1 MNYEDNMSSYKD
13 GQIAVLES
21 KVQAI
26 SLLEMKVAKL
36 EAQLSRH
43 RFTPIKTPVLDN
55 GYVELHDK
63 MGDDLRIVNMARQSF
78 GQESEDMGKSERGLI
93 NFLAREQH
101 GTPFEGPVFTFN
113 VKCPIFVAREWMRHR
128 IGSYNEYSGRYT
140 QMMSDFYIPSG
151 DQLRTQTGK
160 PGAYHFEPMQD
171 YDQEATRTDIEY
183 SVDMA
188 WRMYET
194 MLNRGVAKEVARMVL
209 PVNIY
214 TQFTWVVNLRA
225 LLNFVSLRSA
235 GAVMW
240 EIRQYSQAIEKQVE
254 TVVPVAMECFENNG
268 RKVP

>member
-1 MNYEDNMSSYKD
+1 MEA
-13 GQIAVLES
+13 QTAILES
-21 KVQAI
+21 KIEAL

-36 EAQLSRH
+36 EGQLSRA
-43 RFTPIKTPVLDN
+43 RRTPIKSPVLDH
-55 GYVELHDK
+55 GYVELYDW

-78 GQESEDMGKSERGLI
+78 GEESTKMGKSEKGLI

-128 IGSYNEYSGRYT
+128 IGSFNEYSGRYT
-140 QMMSDFYIPSG
+140 KMMSDFYIPSG
-151 DQLRTQTGK
+151 DQLRSQVGK
-160 PGAYHFEPMQD
+160 PGNYHFEPLPD
-171 YDQEATRTDIEY
+171 YAQVATRTDIEY

-188 WRMYET
+188 WNMYEV
-194 MLNRGVAKEVARMVL
+194 MLKRGVAKEVARMVL

-214 TQFTWVVNLRA
+214 TQFTWVVNLRS
-225 LLNFVSLRSA
+225 LMNFVALRSDDA
-235 GAVMW
+235 ALW
-240 EIRQYSQAIEKQVE
+240 EIRQYSQAIEAQIQ